1 MAKLTRIYT
10 SGIGAKVARFSPLLV
25 DFRNGKQQPDDAIVW
40 LRNGGG
46 KTCWLALVY
55 SIFRPR
61 SAHFLLRKA
70 KGRDSSITDFIQG
83 NDLAY
88 VITEWD
94 SQGSLLPDKKS
105 LRVVGQVLA
114 WKGGQKSD
122 DRGKLKHIFFSFR
135 CSEKLHLDLLPVM
148 GISANPAK
156 TLDDFTDWLTET
168 QSRYPNLEV
177 TLETNFDSWDE
188 HLGKIGLDS
197 ALFQFQILMNQREGD
212 IDQYFKDYCSSPQK
226 FTREFLKMAFEPSKA
241 DSVSDNIIALR
252 SKLKRRDPLEKEQA
266 FIAKFL
272 AELDPFLKEVEA
284 FQLSQKSMDQAR
296 LQARGVQHA
305 LAASI
310 AALAKEQETEKTLAA
325 VAFEQAQVAS
335 QAAET
340 LRKNI
345 NFIRVCH
352 ARLEVDGAN
361 KRVAAAQLAV
371 EQAETHFKECRAAGK
386 LFDLNDLKNR
396 ERAMRA
402 TLAEQL
408 KKEQPVLEEL
418 QRRGSIFRELLRLGM
433 VELDQKLY
441 RLKQSKTNLE
451 NTFQTL
457 TAELLG
463 LTKKIGNSESQ
474 LQIYQSRVGQRDANF
489 RSLLNN
495 AVLEAGETAVAAR
508 ERWESS
514 ITLVR
519 EEISR
524 LESEI
529 ASKEIEIDQLTE
541 LIRTQGIEL
550 AGHEAKCRSLEA
562 LIAEAGRRKTKLE
575 SDRYILDLTGGKL
588 PDLEFPKIME
598 GLKVRVSH
606 LQQLIVQA
614 EVDSAEDHRAL
625 KHLEQAGLLPPSLD
639 VERALE
645 QLKTAG
651 ISAFSALDFLSQNVH
666 DPEESLRLL
675 LSDPGKFSGIIINH
689 PEQLEAVHTLL
700 SARSLLKGPVQV
712 STPSLEPWPGEPDR
726 VILPPASSGTLNHTA
741 AQNEREYIQGR
752 LTKHKTTQDARNLEI
767 QEVDATI
774 RQLSDYLENYATP
787 KLTQVRL
794 DLESTRGLAGI
805 ARIAIQSNK
814 DRIVINRQN
823 VRTLVQDIKGQE
835 QLIEDYR
842 EKGRQLGSFIRD
854 HDKDYEANRQRVSEL
869 GEELNGL
876 RVQST
881 QLNADLEE
889 NRLSQGNLTG
899 QETQHRV
906 DRQLAEQDHS
916 KVQYYNDVRPEVQ
929 GHDLSGSSADY
940 TAQLAVFNKVSNSEI
955 QAKCNILKEE
965 ISKKERDYSASS
977 KGLHAI
983 KVEALSRRTSLP
995 SDTQAAE
1002 DDAKSKGQQQAVI
1015 KADLKRLQGELS
1027 KVEQECRNK
1036 TDKPESD
1043 AEPSNPEEA
1052 KSQQARYEAQLRTSM
1067 SESTEAT
1074 LRANRHQ
1081 NRQEECSRSQS
1092 RRDSSKD
1099 LVDALEPG
1107 DGEGAEVILPA
1118 EDNQLKPYV
1127 QEICGAYRQAEK
1139 NLSQTRKCLDGRF
1152 ETIQEMLKKP
1162 DELGS
1167 ENAMKTKLGALT
1179 KEALVHGA
1187 GEIRESA
1194 DSRRTIIQKDLE
1206 AIELDRQGLI
1216 VEIEIIYSQARSL
1229 LNSAERIS
1237 KLPDTMK
1244 AWANQPFL
1252 RIKLRELAL
1261 SDVRLRLQDMLDA
1274 ILKENES
1281 PTGLELAYLCVERV
1295 SGQDGIDVTI
1305 LKPDVILQADRI
1317 PVESIMHFSGG
1328 EGVTTA
1334 ILLYCTLLQLRSQT
1348 YGRLSPTRDAGTLIL
1363 DNPIGKCSR
1372 PDLLKMHREISKQM
1386 HVQLLYLTGVNDV
1399 NAIGTFDRIIR
1410 LKNQHRNM
1418 RSGELH
1424 VTTTASSEME
1434 KAEIQMAPGHA

>member
-61 SAHFLLRKA
+61 GAHFLLRKA

-94 SQGSLLPDKKS
+94 SQGNLLPDKKS

-122 DRGKLKHIFFSFR
+122 DRGKLKHVFFSFR
-135 CSEKLHLDLLPVM
+135 CSEKLHLDMLPIM
-148 GISANPAK
+148 GISASPAK
-156 TLDDFTDWLTET
+156 TLDDFTDWLTEV

-252 SKLKRRDPLEKEQA
+252 AKLKRRDPLVKEQE

-272 AELDPFLKEVEA
+272 ADLDPFLQEVAA
-284 FQLSQKSMDQAR
+284 FQISQKSMNNAF
-296 LQARGVQHA
+296 LHARGTRDA
-305 LAASI
+305 LASSI
-310 AALAKEQETEKTLAA
+310 VALAKEQEAEKILATEAT
-325 VAFEQAQVAS
+325 EQAKAAS

-340 LRKNI
+340 LRKHI

-361 KRVAAAQLAV
+361 KRVGAAQLAV
-371 EQAETHFKECRAAGK
+371 ELAETYLKECRAAGK
-386 LFDLNDLKNR
+386 LFDLNDLKNQ

-408 KKEQPVLEEL
+408 KKERPVLEEL
-418 QRRGSIFRELLRLGM
+418 QRRGSIYRELLRLKM
-433 VELDQKLY
+433 VDLDQKLY
-441 RLKQSKTNLE
+441 LLKQS
-451 NTFQTL
+451 QTDL
-457 TAELLG
+457 TTKVQKSTSTLLG
-463 LTKKIGNSESQ
+463 LTKQIGNSESQ
-474 LQIYQSRVGQRDANF
+474 LQMYQTRVGQRDANY

-495 AVLEAGETAVAAR
+495 GLLESGETAVAAR
-508 ERWESS
+508 GRWDSS
-514 ITLVR
+514 IIKVR

-529 ASKEIEIDQLTE
+529 EEKRIEADQFSE

-550 AGHEAKCRSLEA
+550 AGQEAKCRGLEDS
-562 LIAEAGRRKTKLE
+562 IAEAGRRKTKLE
-575 SDRYILDLTGGKL
+575 GDRYILDLTGGKL

-598 GLKVRVSH
+598 GLKVRISH
-606 LQQLIVQA
+606 LQQLIIQA

-645 QLKTAG
+645 QLKNAG
-651 ISAFSALDFLSQNVH
+651 IPAFSALDFLSQNVH
-666 DPEESLRLL
+666 DPEEALRLL
-675 LSDPGKFSGIIINH
+675 MSDPGKFAGIIINQ
-689 PEQLEAVHTLL
+689 PEQLEAVRTLL

-726 VILPPASSGTLNHTA
+726 VILPPASSGTLNRNA

-752 LTKHKTTQDARNLEI
+752 LTRHKTNQDARTLEI
-767 QEVDATI
+767 QEVNLTI
-774 RQLSDYLENYATP
+774 RQLSDYIENYATP
-787 KLTQVRL
+787 KLSQVRL
-794 DLESTRGLAGI
+794 DLEATRNLAGI
-805 ARIAIQSNK
+805 VRIAIQSNK
-814 DRIVINRQN
+814 EKIVANRQN
-823 VRTLVQDIKGQE
+823 IQTLGQDIKGQE
-835 QLIEDYR
+835 RLIEDYK
-842 EKGRQLGSFIRD
+842 EKGRQLSNFIRD
-854 HDKDYEANRQRVSEL
+854 HDTEYESNKQRVNEL
-869 GEELNGL
+869 GEELDGL
-876 RVQST
+876 REQST
-881 QLNADLEE
+881 QINSEIEE
-889 NRLSQGNLTG
+889 VRLAQVTMTT

-906 DRQLAEQDHS
+906 DRQLVEQEHS
-916 KVQYYNDVRPEVQ
+916 KVQYYNDGRPEVQ
-929 GHDLSGSSADY
+929 GSDLSGSSAEYD
-940 TAQLAVFNKVSNSEI
+940 AQLAVFNKVSNTET
-955 QAKCNILKEE
+955 QAKCNLLKSQ
-965 ISKKERDYSASS
+965 ISKKEQEYSASS

-983 KVEALSRRTSLP
+983 KVEALSRRSSLP
-995 SDTQAAE
+995 SDTLAAE
-1002 DDAKSKGQQQAVI
+1002 DDYKNKGQQQAVT
-1015 KADLKRLQGELS
+1015 KADLKRLQGDLG

-1036 TDKPESD
+1036 TAKPESV
-1043 AEPSNPEEA
+1043 AEPASPDQA
-1052 KSQQARYEAQLRTSM
+1052 KIQQTQLEAQLRTSI
-1067 SESTEAT
+1067 SEETEAT
-1074 LRANRHQ
+1074 LRAARHQ
-1081 NRQEECSRSQS
+1081 NRQQECSRSQS
-1092 RRDSSKD
+1092 RRESSRD
-1099 LVDALEPG
+1099 LLDTLEPG
-1107 DGEGAEVILPA
+1107 EGESAAVNLPA
-1118 EDNQLKPYV
+1118 EDNQLRMYV
-1127 QEICGAYRQAEK
+1127 QEICTAFKQAEK
-1139 NLSQTRKCLDGRF
+1139 NLNQIRKSLDGRF
-1152 ETIQEMLKKP
+1152 GAIQDMLKKP
-1162 DELGS
+1162 DEPGS

-1179 KEALVHGA
+1179 KEALIHGA
-1187 GEIRESA
+1187 AEIRESA

-1216 VEIEIIYSQARSL
+1216 VEIEIIYSQARNL

-1237 KLPDTMK
+1237 RLPDTMK

-1252 RIKLRELAL
+1252 RIKLRDLAP
-1261 SDVRLRLQDMLDA
+1261 SDVRLRLQDMLDS
-1274 ILKENES
+1274 ILGENES
-1281 PTGLELAYLCVERV
+1281 PTGLDLAYLCIERV

-1386 HVQLLYLTGVNDV
+1386 HVQLLYLTGVDDV

-1410 LKNQHRNM
+1410 LKNKHRNM

-1424 VTTTASSEME
+1424 VTTATASEME
-1434 KAEIQMAPGHA
+1434 KAEIQMATGHA